1 MSPHPLERPTARR
14 RFSFLALRRPR
25 WNPVAARR
33 LGRRLVYFWVVWSA
47 LLLLHE
53 SGHAAVASRQGLDVS
68 RVTVGAGPV
77 LWRGQRG
84 ETELVLRLVPLAGMT
99 SLVEGAHHTPGPA
112 EASSWS
118 GWSRQAVTLAGGVV
132 ATLALALAIAG
143 AVAASERVTGR
154 RWVIGRLLVADAI
167 VLTVFN
173 FLPVP
178 PLDGGRAL
186 LGAIGALR
194 GAPLTGEALFWV
206 QLGGFALAV
215 VPMTLWTRWTARI
228 DAAAMWWGAP
238 RRPAEAVRAIEPTTG
253 LERGLAA

>member
-14 RFSFLALRRPR
+14 RFSFPALRRPR

-53 SGHAAVASRQGLDVS
+53 SGHAVVAMRQGLDVR

-84 ETELVLRLVPLAGMT
+84 ETELVLRLVPLAGVT
-99 SLVEGAHHTPGPA
+99 TLDDAHRASRPA
-112 EASSWS
+112 DAPSWS
-118 GWSRQAVTLAGGVV
+118 GWGRQAVTLAGGVLT
-132 ATLALALAIAG
+132 TLALALVIAG
-143 AVAASERVTGR
+143 AVAASERRTGR
-154 RWVIGRLLVADAI
+154 RRVLGRLLVADAI

-186 LGAIGALR
+186 LGAIAAWR
-194 GAPLTGEALFWV
+194 GAPLTGDALFWV

-238 RRPAEAVRAIEPTTG
+238 RAPAEVVRGVEPSNG
-253 LERGLAA
+253 LERGVAA